1 MIRRAS
7 RSLVVCLCVEMA
19 TACAHAEQHGHTYRS
34 VDEVVHSVDA
44 WEGQTV
50 TVKGYL
56 RFGEDSRNLWSDA
69 AAYAYVSKEY
79 RESSDPG
86 WNRCISLFD
95 IDDRRERLLSLNNH
109 SVVVTG
115 VVRHYPREGEEIRL
129 DTCSDIGI
137 SIRSVE
143 PARP

>member
-1 MIRRAS
+1 MIHRAS
-7 RSLVVCLCVEMA
+7 ICLVVCLCVVMA
-19 TACAHAEQHGHTYRS
+19 TACAHAEQQGQTYSS
-34 VDEVVHSVDA
+34 VDDVVHSVGA
-44 WEGQTV
+44 WEGQIV
-50 TVKGYL
+50 IVKGYL
-56 RFGEDSRNLWSDA
+56 RFGDDSRNLWSNA

-79 RESSDPG
+79 REPSDPG

-109 SVVVTG
+109 SVVIAG
-115 VVRHYPREGEEIRL
+115 IVRHYPRESQEVRL

-143 PARP
+143 PMRP